1 MLIPQKYENQQE
13 FIIMENWLVRLK
25 GEEFDLE
32 ILPPLLHS
40 TKLSI
45 IKENNSYYLKSSDFD
60 SLKSADEVRESAIAI
75 IKRLNGTMMLFNHN
89 FHSISEDGVL
99 LVEKNGKRCF
109 HLYLEGSI
117 KMRSRV
123 SANFKA
129 TTPNGIQQIDPQYST
144 VESWI
149 NLAKSDKII
158 ADALHFFKKGT
169 WISFYKVYEIIKDDI
184 GSQQAII
191 KSGFVKK
198 QKLKRFTQTAQSSL
212 ALGDEAR
219 HASKKCKPP
228 AKPMTFDEAKSFI
241 REFIISWFCFRN
253 KK

>member
-1 MLIPQKYENQQE
+1 MQ
-13 FIIMENWLVRLK
+13 NWLVRLK

-45 IKENNSYYLKSSDFD
+45 IKENDSYYLKSSDFD
-60 SLKSADEVRESAIAI
+60 SLKSADKVRESAIAI
-75 IKRLNGTMMLFNHN
+75 IKRLNSAMMLFNYN

-109 HLYLEGSI
+109 NLYLEESI
-117 KMRSRV
+117 KIRSRV
-123 SANFKA
+123 SANLKA
-129 TTPNGIQQIDPQYST
+129 ITLDGVQQIVPQHST

-149 NLAKSDKII
+149 NLAKNDKTV
-158 ADALHFFKKGT
+158 ADVLHFFAKQNYA
-169 WISFYKVYEIIKDDI
+169 SLYKVYEVIRDDI

-219 HASKKCKPP
+219 HASKKCNLQQSP
-228 AKPMTFDEAKSFI
+228 
-241 REFIISWFCFRN
+241 
-253 KK
+253 

>member
-1 MLIPQKYENQQE
+1 MQ
-13 FIIMENWLVRLK
+13 NWLVRLK

-32 ILPPLLHS
+32 ILLPLLHS

-45 IKENNSYYLKSSDFD
+45 IKENNSYYLKSSDFG
-60 SLKSADEVRESAIAI
+60 SLKLADEVRESAIAI
-75 IKRLNGTMMLFNHN
+75 IKRLNGATMLFNHN

-117 KMRSRV
+117 KIRSRV
-123 SANFKA
+123 SANLKA
-129 TTPNGIQQIDPQYST
+129 TTSNGIQQIDPQYST

-149 NLAKSDKII
+149 NLAKNDKTV

-169 WISFYKVYEIIKDDI
+169 WISLYKVYEIIKDDI
-184 GSQQAII
+184 GSHQAII
-191 KSGFVKK
+191 KSGFAKK
-198 QKLKRFTQTAQSSL
+198 QKLKQFTQIAQSRA
-212 ALGDEAR
+212 ALGDDAR
-219 HASKKCKPP
+219 HASNKYIAPVQ
-228 AKPMTFDEAKSFI
+228 PMSIDDAKSFI
-241 REFIISWFCFRN
+241 REILINWFCL